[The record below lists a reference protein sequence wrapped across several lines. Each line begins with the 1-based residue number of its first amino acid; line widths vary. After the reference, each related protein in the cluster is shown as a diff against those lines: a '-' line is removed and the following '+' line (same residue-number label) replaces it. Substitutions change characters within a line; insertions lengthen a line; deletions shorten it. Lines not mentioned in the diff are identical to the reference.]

1 MAASFPR
8 SSPAGFPEAELLA
21 GGVRLHGRWS
31 FALARQL
38 PTPAVRRIL
47 SSVWLSL
54 LDARIHCSPA

>member
-47 SSVWLSL
+47 
-54 LDARIHCSPA
+54 